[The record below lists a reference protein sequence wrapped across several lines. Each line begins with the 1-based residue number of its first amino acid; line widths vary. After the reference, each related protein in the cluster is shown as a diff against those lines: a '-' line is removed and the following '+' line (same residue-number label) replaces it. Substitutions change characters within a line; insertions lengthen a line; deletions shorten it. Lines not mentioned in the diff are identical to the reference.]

1 MISMTRRF
9 VEGWIGGF
17 LFFFTTSE
25 LEDYTGIDDRYPTMW
40 FVAKF
45 IAYFT
50 LFYLYSRY
58 RDAHQQ
64 ALSRLGS
71 V

>member
-9 VEGWIGGF
+9 VEVWIGRF
-17 LFFFTTSE
+17 LFLFTISE
-25 LEDYTGIDDRYPTMW
+25 MEDYTGIDDRYPTAW
-40 FVAKF
+40 FIAKF
-45 IAYFT
+45 IAQFT

-58 RDAHQQ
+58 RDLHQQ
-64 ALSRLGS
+64 APSRLGS

>member
-1 MISMTRRF
+1 MISMSRRF
-9 VEGWIGGF
+9 VEVWIGGF

-25 LEDYTGIDDRYPTMW
+25 LEDYMGIDDWYPTAW
-40 FVAKF
+40 F
-45 IAYFT
+45 IAKSIAHFT

-58 RDAHQQ
+58 RDLHQQ
-64 ALSRLGS
+64 APSRLGS